1 MTDSAPPGDRLAE
14 AAALAEEIR
23 ERNRL
28 VPDDDPRKVLLGHLD
43 WLVGE
48 VERLRA
54 LLEPSVIVS
63 PPPAP
68 DPVNDEGALPSGRA
82 PCAHAD
88 ERADATPGNANDPPP
103 VGRGS

>member
-1 MTDSAPPGDRLAE
+1 MSDQDRLAE

-48 VERLRA
+48 VERLHG
-54 LLEPSVIVS
+54 LLARLEWPETLPGAGPWHICPVCSNHRDQGHEDDCWLAAELHRDDEAS
-63 PPPAP
+63 RP
-68 DPVNDEGALPSGRA
+68 DP
-82 PCAHAD
+82 
-88 ERADATPGNANDPPP
+88 
-103 VGRGS
+103 